1 MRRWIPLAAAA
12 LLLVA
17 TGACGGGGKTV
28 TVPGGKVSV
37 GGSLPSSFPKDFPT
51 YKGAKYV
58 GGLESTQRGV
68 SGFYATWETSDS
80 ADKVLS
86 YYKDAFKNS
95 AWTTTTTVNSSGGSF
110 IGVERKDDPTQT
122 GFVSVTASG
131 GKTTIGVLVGKNLN
145 GSSSGATATSASG
158 ESATSTPPDSSSGAS
173 TPPPESALPTVVS
186 LPQGYPSDQ
195 APLPSGAKV
204 TSASSISSNGQ
215 QVYTI
220 EFYTKDSEQ
229 SVADYF
235 KSELPK
241 HGWTNA
247 VTTESNGE
255 FYLMWSGA
263 TSNQSVTVTITKG
276 DVSGYASKVAML
288 VSTK

>member
-1 MRRWIPLAAAA
+1 MRRWIPFVAAA
-12 LLLVA
+12 LLVA
-17 TGACGGGGKTV
+17 TAACGGGGKTV

-51 YKGAKYV
+51 YPGAKYV

-95 AWTTTTTVNSSGGSF
+95 AWTTTTTVDSSGGSF
-110 IGVERKDDPTQT
+110 IGVERKDDATQT
-122 GFVSVTASG
+122 GFVSVTGSG

-145 GSSSGATATSASG
+145 GTSSGATPSSASG
-158 ESATSTPPDSSSGAS
+158 GGGSTPSAKD
-173 TPPPESALPTVVS
+173 TPAPAAK
-186 LPQGYPSDQ
+186 LPQGYPSDR
-195 APLPSGAKV
+195 APLPSGAHI
-204 TSASSISSNGQ
+204 TSASTISSGGQ
-215 QVYTI
+215 QIFTL
-220 EFYTKDSEQ
+220 EFDSADSEQ

-241 HGWTNA
+241 HGWTSA
-247 VTTESNGE
+247 LATESNGQ
-255 FYLMWSGA
+255 FFLSWGGA
-263 TSNQSVTVTITKG
+263 GNESVSVSIDKS
-276 DVSGYASKVAML
+276 DVSGYTSKVVML
-288 VSTK
+288 VTVKGS